1 MCNKAAYR
9 EIEPPLTAEELL
21 KKKQERDRKR
31 REARE

>member
-1 MCNKAAYR
+1 MCDKASIR

-31 REARE
+31 REERE